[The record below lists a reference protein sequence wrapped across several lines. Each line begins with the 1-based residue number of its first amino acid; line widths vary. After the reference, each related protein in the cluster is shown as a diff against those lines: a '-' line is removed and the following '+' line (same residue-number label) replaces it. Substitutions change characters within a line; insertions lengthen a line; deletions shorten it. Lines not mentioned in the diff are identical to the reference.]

1 MPGSSRLAVF
11 ALLLSTLAACAGP
24 PPPPGAAHAQWHPHP
39 FGQLSPG
46 GKRGGDK
53 PLDQGLGLTL
63 GGGVAWNGC
72 TLAHDTE
79 WNDLAAAPC
88 ADAELGA
95 QIFIERGTRLADG
108 CMATG
113 RVSLADAH
121 QGVGVLCPAR
131 LEASAAPLQAIR

>member
-1 MPGSSRLAVF
+1 MPGLSRLAVF
-11 ALLLSTLAACAGP
+11 ALALPALAACAGP
-24 PPPPGAAHAQWHPHP
+24 PQAGARNALWQPHP

-46 GKRGGDK
+46 GKRGEDK
-53 PLDQGLGLTL
+53 PLDQQGLGLTL

-113 RVSLADAH
+113 EVSLADAH
-121 QGVGVLCPAR
+121 QGVGVLCPVR
-131 LEASAAPLQAIR
+131 LEASAAPLRPIR